1 MSAKIRPMDAEL
13 TGALDDL
20 ILGRGV
26 ARGRHSL
33 RHQGRLVRNEFEERL
48 LANGFRPMTVRE
60 APIEAGEKIP
70 AFHIDNET
78 VDFGY
83 IRWEIFTPKSRRKLF
98 ASEYRRPDN
107 QEWAVQINLGSPQP
121 VWADASRKVRH
132 DVETVV
138 AVNP

>member
-1 MSAKIRPMDAEL
+1 MDAEL
-13 TGALDDL
+13 AGALDDL

-33 RHQGRLVRNEFEERL
+33 TYRGKSVKAEFEERL
-48 LANGFRPMTVRE
+48 IANGFQPMTVRE

-70 AFHIDNET
+70 AFSVEGDEA
-78 VDFGY
+78 DFGY

-98 ASEYRRPDN
+98 ASERRRTDN
-107 QEWAVQINLGSPQP
+107 DEWAVQLNLASPVK
-121 VWADASRKVRH
+121 VWAAPALKERH
-132 DVETVV
+132 DVDTVV

>member
-1 MSAKIRPMDAEL
+1 MEKEL
-13 TGALDDL
+13 ADALDDL

-26 ARGRHSL
+26 ARGRHEL
-33 RHQGRLVRNEFEERL
+33 RHRDRPVREEFLERL

-70 AFHIDNET
+70 AFHFDGDA
-78 VDFGY
+78 VDFGWF
-83 IRWEIFTPKSRRKLF
+83 RWEIFTPTSRRKLF
-98 ASEYRRPDN
+98 ASERRRADN
-107 QEWAVQINLGSPQP
+107 SEWAVQLNLSSAERAWGSPE
-121 VWADASRKVRH
+121 RKEEH

>member
-1 MSAKIRPMDAEL
+1 MDKEL
-13 TGALDDL
+13 ETALDDL

-33 RHQGRLVRNEFEERL
+33 RHGGRLVKDEFQERL
-48 LANGFRPMTVRE
+48 RRNGFREMTVRE
-60 APIEAGEKIP
+60 ADITAGEKIP
-70 AFHIDNET
+70 AFFLHDEIA
-78 VDFGY
+78 DFGY

-107 QEWAVQINLGSPQP
+107 QEWAVQINLASPQK
-121 VWADASRKVRH
+121 VWASPERKERH

>member
-1 MSAKIRPMDAEL
+1 M
-13 TGALDDL
+13 
-20 ILGRGV
+20 
-26 ARGRHSL
+26 
-33 RHQGRLVRNEFEERL
+33 
-48 LANGFRPMTVRE
+48 ANGFRPMTVRE
-60 APIEAGEKIP
+60 APIEAGEKVP
-70 AFHIDNET
+70 AFHIDHET

-107 QEWAVQINLGSPQP
+107 QEWAVQLNLASPEK
-121 VWADASRKVRH
+121 VWASPDRKEKH

>member
-1 MSAKIRPMDAEL
+1 VDAEL
-13 TGALDDL
+13 SGALDDL

-33 RHQGRLVRNEFEERL
+33 RHQGRLVKAEFQERL
-48 LANGFRPMTVRE
+48 LANGFHPMTVRE

-70 AFHIDNET
+70 AFHIDGEA

-83 IRWEIFTPKSRRKLF
+83 IRWEIFNPNSRRKLF

-107 QEWAVQINLGSPQP
+107 QEWAVQLNLASLEK
-121 VWADASRKVRH
+121 VWASPERKERH
-132 DVETVV
+132 DVDTVV

>member
-1 MSAKIRPMDAEL
+1 MSYRERPIRAEL
-13 TGALDDL
+13 
-20 ILGRGV
+20 
-26 ARGRHSL
+26 
-33 RHQGRLVRNEFEERL
+33 EERL

-70 AFHIDNET
+70 AFYLHGET
-78 VDFGY
+78 ADFGY
-83 IRWEIFTPKSRRKLF
+83 IRWEIFTPRSRRKLF

-107 QEWAVQINLGSPQP
+107 QEWAVQLPLASPEK
-121 VWADASRKVRH
+121 VWANAERKEKH

>member
-1 MSAKIRPMDAEL
+1 MDAEL
-13 TGALDDL
+13 AGVLDDL

-33 RHQGRLVRNEFEERL
+33 QYRGRSVRAEFQERL
-48 LANGFRPMTVRE
+48 LANGFSPTTVRE
-60 APIEAGEKIP
+60 APIEAGERIP
-70 AFHIDNET
+70 AFHIEDDR

-83 IRWEIFTPKSRRKLF
+83 IRWEIFTPSSRRKLF

-107 QEWAVQINLGSPQP
+107 DEWAVQLNLASPVK
-121 VWADASRKVRH
+121 VWASAERKERH

-138 AVNP
+138 AVSP

>member
-1 MSAKIRPMDAEL
+1 MDAEL
-13 TGALDDL
+13 AGALDEL

-26 ARGRHSL
+26 GRGRHSL
-33 RHQGRLVRNEFEERL
+33 LYRGRLVRPEFEERL

-60 APIEAGEKIP
+60 APIKPGEKIP
-70 AFHIDNET
+70 AFHLHGD
-78 VDFGY
+78 VADFGY
-83 IRWEIFTPKSRRKLF
+83 VRWEVFTPKSRRKLF

-107 QEWAVQINLGSPQP
+107 DEWAVQLNLASPVK
-121 VWADASRKVRH
+121 VWACPERKEKH

>member
-1 MSAKIRPMDAEL
+1 LHLKIRSVDKEL
-13 TGALDDL
+13 SDALDDL

-33 RHQGRLVRNEFEERL
+33 LYRGRLVRDEFVERL
-48 LANGFRPMTVRE
+48 QANGFRPMTVRE

-70 AFHIDNET
+70 GFYVHDE
-78 VDFGY
+78 VLDFGWF
-83 IRWEIFTPKSRRKLF
+83 RWEIFTPKSRRKLF

-107 QEWAVQINLGSPQP
+107 DEWDVQLNLGSTETA
-121 VWADASRKVRH
+121 WALPEAKEEH

>member
-1 MSAKIRPMDAEL
+1 MDAEL
-13 TGALDDL
+13 AGALDDL

-33 RHQGRLVRNEFEERL
+33 LYGGRLRIAEIEERL
-48 LANGFRPMTVRE
+48 IANGFRPMTVRE
-60 APIEAGEKIP
+60 APIEPGEKIP
-70 AFHIDNET
+70 AFHFHDDV

-83 IRWEIFTPKSRRKLF
+83 IRWEIFTPRSRRKLF

-107 QEWAVQINLGSPQP
+107 DEWDIQLNLSSPVK
-121 VWADASRKVRH
+121 VWASPERKEKH
-132 DVETVV
+132 DIETVV